1 MTSSKSPRPCVIWGV
16 TGQGRVVLDIL
27 GTEGVEVLC
36 CFDNDPTQKSL
47 SREIPIAFGE
57 DGLRSFVD
65 SLPRL
70 GFSVDQVDSVAA
82 IGGGRGHERR
92 QVSALMLSFG
102 LSSRQVVH
110 RTSVISR
117 TADLGLA
124 CQVMAAVNIGP
135 GARIGQ
141 HVIINSGANV
151 DHDCVIGDCSHLG
164 PNAALAGEV
173 TVGENVFIGTNAT
186 VLPRINI
193 GSGSTVGAGAVVT
206 RDIPPNSV
214 AIGVPARVRGTR

>member
-1 MTSSKSPRPCVIWGV
+1 MLFRS
-16 TGQGRVVLDIL
+16 
-27 GTEGVEVLC
+27 
-36 CFDNDPTQKSL
+36 
-47 SREIPIAFGE
+47 
-57 DGLRSFVD
+57 RSFVD

-193 GSGSTVGAGAVVT
+193 GSGSTVGDRKST
-206 RDIPPNSV
+206 RLNSSHEWISRMPSS
-214 AIGVPARVRGTR
+214 A